1 MKSGINTATLTMAM
15 LLALS
20 APAAAENLRV
30 DPEVGNNTM
39 SAVFDAPLG
48 ERINALTNEVG
59 CELTWDEKAMTM
71 SGSCNVPLKAIRVD
85 NDDTKSEHFRQ
96 WTTNNSADPA
106 KCAFVATFNKVK
118 PQKAL
123 IAEQPVAFEAEIPF
137 TVCGRARADGKPEH
151 VTGTAILLPAGS
163 YNGVKTIRIRAHV
176 EKFDREAYHIG
187 PKWTSGWL
195 ARVQGLAKVVAPV
208 GSIDLNLFATASE
221 KPTAAK

>member
-1 MKSGINTATLTMAM
+1 MNPSTWIAAVTALF
-15 LLALS
+15 LLAV
-20 APAAAENLRV
+20 PAVSQAESLRV

-48 ERINALTNEVG
+48 ERISALTNEVG
-59 CELTWDEKAMTM
+59 CDLQWDDKAMTM
-71 SGSCNVPLKAIRVD
+71 SGSCSVPIKAIRVD

-106 KCAFVATFNKVK
+106 KCAFMATFNKVR

-123 IAEQPVAFEAEIPF
+123 VAEQPVAFEAEIPF
-137 TVCGRARADGKPEH
+137 TVCGRAREDKKPEH

-208 GSIDLNLFATASE
+208 GTIDLNLFATASE